1 MEPCKQG
8 YPCSYASQEGDHCLL
23 PRCTLKHVTIPG
35 KEGEYAYDS
44 LSGRLTKW
52 VTVERK
58 EPRPVD
64 YLWDGVEPVRDGAR
78 KIIRG

>member
-1 MEPCKQG
+1 MEPCTLG
-8 YPCSYASQEGDHCLL
+8 YPCPYASVEGDHCLL
-23 PRCTLKHVTIPG
+23 PKCKLKHVTIPG

-58 EPRPVD
+58 PTPPVD
-64 YLWDGVEPVRDGAR
+64 YLWDGIEPVPEGTR
-78 KIIRG
+78 KVVKR